1 MPDLTVVH
9 GLLVTT
15 PERTAWD
22 LGRRLPLVD
31 AVVAVDALAGAGG
44 FHPAELLARRLVEPG
59 ARGCRRLDR
68 VVALADP
75 RAESPPETRLRVGLV
90 LGGLPQPEVQYEVL
104 DEYGF
109 HLARADLA
117 YEEARLAIEYD
128 GVGHFSRIRHE
139 HDRER
144 DALPASHG
152 WLTVRLFQENLKGM
166 PQTVGK
172 ISAGYRPMRVA
183 TSA

>member
-1 MPDLTVVH
+1 M
-9 GLLVTT
+9 
-15 PERTAWD
+15 
-22 LGRRLPLVD
+22 
-31 AVVAVDALAGAGG
+31 
-44 FHPAELLARRLVEPG
+44 
-59 ARGCRRLDR
+59 
-68 VVALADP
+68 
-75 RAESPPETRLRVGLV
+75 RVGLV
-90 LGGLPQPEVQYEVL
+90 LAGLPPPQVQYKVL

-117 YEEARLAIEYD
+117 YEEAQLAIEYD

-144 DALPASHG
+144 DSLLASHG

-172 ISAGYRPMRVA
+172 IRSILAGRLPARPHLPERGSITPA
-183 TSA
+183 TPLR